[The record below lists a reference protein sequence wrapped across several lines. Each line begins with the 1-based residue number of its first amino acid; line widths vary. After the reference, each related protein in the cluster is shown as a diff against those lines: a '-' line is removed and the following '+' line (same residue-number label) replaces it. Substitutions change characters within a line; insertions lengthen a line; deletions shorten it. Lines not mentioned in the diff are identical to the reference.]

1 MKRHFENLTNKASR
15 AVQHWWFLMLAGVL
29 CIAAGIAV
37 FAFPLASYV
46 TLSILTGIVMLLVG
60 AAQLTIASTSGN
72 YITMRGY
79 MIAGGV
85 VDILL
90 GIFLCVYPGVTL
102 ALLPILMGLW
112 MMYNAFMIIA
122 FGGDLEVFRIK
133 GSGWATIGGVIL
145 LILSIIV
152 LLNPFSVGVATVI
165 IIAGFGLLVLGF
177 LICWMSLLLRN
188 IDKILSKEYP
198 A

>member
-133 GSGWATIGGVIL
+133 GSGWATTGGIIL
-145 LILSIIV
+145 LILSILV